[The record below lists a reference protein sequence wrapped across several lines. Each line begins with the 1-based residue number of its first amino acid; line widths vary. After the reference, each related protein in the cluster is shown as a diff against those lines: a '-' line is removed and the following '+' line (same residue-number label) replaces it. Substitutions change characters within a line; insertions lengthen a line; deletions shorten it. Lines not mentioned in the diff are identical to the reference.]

1 MPIEELLDALPEN
14 MIKRIAGKDHQ
25 DDDSDDEDDISN
37 ESSDEDSDIDV
48 ESR

>member
-1 MPIEELLDALPEN
+1 MPIEELLDTLPES

-25 DDDSDDEDDISN
+25 DDDSDDEDGISN
-37 ESSDEDSDIDV
+37 EISDEDSDIDV